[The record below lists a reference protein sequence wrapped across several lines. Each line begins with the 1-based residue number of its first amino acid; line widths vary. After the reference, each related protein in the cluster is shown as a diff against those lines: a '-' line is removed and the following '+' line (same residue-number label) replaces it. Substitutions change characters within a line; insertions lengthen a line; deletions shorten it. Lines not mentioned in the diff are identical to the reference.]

1 MIIKRLN
8 IGTEEVLIK
17 YHPRDWTKSPL
28 VRERNLTGIA
38 KWLVSYDFMGKFTY
52 VSEDAPSWYV
62 DLACLHEEICI
73 GGRYDDILDLPPGDF
88 RRKGVEEFILSIAG
102 EHREEYIRARIDMYE
117 QLLEKKGYAPGMDAR
132 MRYALA
138 MLKTMQRWHPLLDQQ
153 ST

>member
-1 MIIKRLN
+1 MITKRLN
-8 IGTEEVLIK
+8 IGTETVQIK
-17 YHPRDWTKSPL
+17 YRPRDWMKLPF
-28 VRERNLTGIA
+28 VRERNLTGIT

-73 GGRYDDILDLPPGDF
+73 GGRYDDILDLPPGDS
-88 RRKGVEEFILSIAG
+88 RCRGVEEFILSIAG

-117 QLLEKKGYAPGMDAR
+117 QLLEKKGYAPGMDTR
-132 MRYALA
+132 MRCTLA
-138 MLKTMQRWHPLLDQQ
+138 MLKAIQGWQPLLDQQ

>member
-8 IGTEEVLIK
+8 IGTKEIQIK
-17 YHPRDWTKSPL
+17 YHPCDWTKSPF
-28 VRERNLTGIA
+28 VKERNLTSIT

-52 VSEDAPSWYV
+52 VSEDAPSCYV
-62 DLACLHEEICI
+62 DLACLHEEIYI
-73 GGRYDDILDLPPGDF
+73 GGRYDDILDLPSGDF

-102 EHREEYIRARIDMYE
+102 EHREEYIHARIEMYE
-117 QLLEKKGYAPGMDAR
+117 QLLKKKGYAPGMDAR

-138 MLKTMQRWHPLLDQQ
+138 MLKTMQRWQPLLDQQ

>member
-1 MIIKRLN
+1 MMNKC
-8 IGTEEVLIK
+8 
-17 YHPRDWTKSPL
+17 
-28 VRERNLTGIA
+28 
-38 KWLVSYDFMGKFTY
+38 TY
-52 VSEDAPSWYV
+52 VSKDAPSWYV
-62 DLACLHEEICI
+62 DLVCLHEEICI
-73 GGRYDDILDLPPGDF
+73 GGRYDDILDLPSGDF

-138 MLKTMQRWHPLLDQQ
+138 MLKTMQRWQPLLDQQ

>member
-17 YHPRDWTKSPL
+17 YHPCDWTKSPF
-28 VRERNLTGIA
+28 VKERNLASIS
-38 KWLVSYDFMGKFTY
+38 KWIVNYDMMNKYTY
-52 VSEDAPSWYV
+52 VSKDAPSWYV

-73 GGRYDDILDLPPGDF
+73 GGRYDDILDLPPGDS
-88 RRKGVEEFILSIAG
+88 RCRGVEEFILSIAG

-117 QLLEKKGYAPGMDAR
+117 QLLEKKGYAPGMDIR
-132 MRYALA
+132 MRCTLA
-138 MLKTMQRWHPLLDQQ
+138 MLKAMQGWQPLLDQQ

>member
-1 MIIKRLN
+1 MITKRLN

-17 YHPRDWTKSPL
+17 YHPCDWMKLPF

-38 KWLVSYDFMGKFTY
+38 KWLVSYDFMDKFTY
-52 VSEDAPSWYV
+52 VSKDAPSWYV

-73 GGRYDDILDLPPGDF
+73 SGQYDDILNLPSGDF

-102 EHREEYIRARIDMYE
+102 EHRGEYIRARIEMYE
-117 QLLEKKGYAPGMDAR
+117 QLLEKKGYAPGMDVH
-132 MRYALA
+132 MYYALA
-138 MLKTMQRWHPLLDQQ
+138 MLKTMQRWQPLLDEQ

>member
-8 IGTEEVLIK
+8 IGTEEALIK
-17 YHPRDWTKSPL
+17 YHPCDWTKSPF
-28 VRERNLTGIA
+28 VKERNLTSIS
-38 KWLVSYDFMGKFTY
+38 KWIVNYDMMNKYTY
-52 VSEDAPSWYV
+52 VSKDAPSWYV
-62 DLACLHEEICI
+62 DLVCLHEEICI
-73 GGRYDDILDLPPGDF
+73 GGRYDDILDLPSGDF